1 MDNKT
6 LKVGPFQK
14 TNILWFAQN
23 SQLVQNSIFQNGKLI
38 FPYSISVKNT
48 LDISSIKFK
57 IWPVYFCVNPL
68 NFQQWNS
75 NSRITF
81 QFILRFKIGV
91 FVFGS

>member
-23 SQLVQNSIFQNGKLI
+23 SQWVQNSIFQNGKLI

-57 IWPVYFCVNPL
+57 M
-68 NFQQWNS
+68 
-75 NSRITF
+75 
-81 QFILRFKIGV
+81 
-91 FVFGS
+91 